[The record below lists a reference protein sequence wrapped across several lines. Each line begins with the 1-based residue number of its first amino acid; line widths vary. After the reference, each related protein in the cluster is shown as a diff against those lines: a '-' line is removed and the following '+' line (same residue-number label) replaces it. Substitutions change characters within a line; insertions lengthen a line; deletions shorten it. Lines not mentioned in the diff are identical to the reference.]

1 MPALTR
7 RSLLL
12 SSAGLAT
19 LPLLNAC
26 GGTAASPS
34 GSAGSATLAFSFWGP
49 AFYQNFT
56 KQMVD
61 LFEKKNP
68 NITVTSQPA
77 EWGSYW
83 DKLATMVAGKHAPDV
98 INMDGKYLADY
109 GGRGILADLS
119 TLKGIDLSS
128 LSEADKQAGTW
139 DGKLYAL
146 TTGSNAFA
154 VFANPSIL
162 AKAGVSMPDD
172 STWTWDDLLSI
183 SKTVSQ
189 KVGGNVVGVTGGGSY
204 ADLTIFLRQH
214 GEDLYSKT
222 GAGFTPETCA
232 KWLQWFLDAQDSGA
246 TFNAAKATEDGTAS
260 YEQQAFATNR
270 SAFFWSWTNQLGD
283 ARKTS
288 GHDDITMLRPP
299 SSDGKAK
306 DNGLFLKAS
315 MFWSIASTTKY
326 PEAAAKFVNFLLNDP
341 DAAAI
346 QLVNRGVPSS
356 PAVLKAM
363 DSKLT
368 STDKDVI
375 AWLKKVS
382 PEISSA
388 PAIQPKGTSDFQ
400 SAISR
405 ELSNVRF
412 KKTTPIQSATTL
424 KQTLDSMAAKG
435 Q

>member
-12 SSAGLAT
+12 SSAGLAS

-26 GGTAASPS
+26 GGKAASPS
-34 GSAGSATLAFSFWGP
+34 GSAGSATLAFTFWGP

-61 LFEKKNP
+61 LFTKKNP
-68 NITVTSQPA
+68 DITVTSQPS
-77 EWGSYW
+77 EWNGYW

-109 GGRGILADLS
+109 GGRGVLADLS
-119 TLKGIDLSS
+119 KLKGIDLST

-139 DGKLYAL
+139 EGKLYAL

-154 VFANPSIL
+154 LFANPSIL

-172 STWTWDDLLSI
+172 STWTWDDLMSI

-189 KVGGNVVGVTGGGSY
+189 KVGNGVVGMTGGGTY
-204 ADLTIFLRQH
+204 ADLTIFLRQK

-222 GAGFTPETCA
+222 GAGFTAETCA
-232 KWLQWFLDAQDSGA
+232 AWLKWYVDLQDSGA
-246 TFNAAKATEDGTAS
+246 GFAADKATEDGSAS
-260 YEQQAFATNR
+260 YEQQAFSTNR
-270 SAFFWSWTNQLGD
+270 SAFFWSWTNQLGN
-283 ARKTS
+283 ARKST
-288 GHDDITMLRPP
+288 GHADITMLRPP
-299 SSDGKAK
+299 SFTGKAK
-306 DNGLFLKAS
+306 ENGLFLKAS

-326 PEAAAKFVNFLLNDP
+326 PEAAATFVNFLLNDP

-368 STDKDVI
+368 ATDKDVI
-375 AWLKKVS
+375 SWLKKVT

-400 SAISR
+400 NTIAR

-412 KKTTPIQSATTL
+412 KKTTPIQSAQTL
-424 KQTLDSMAAKG
+424 KDSLDSMTAQAK
-435 Q
+435 

>member
-7 RSLLL
+7 HSLLL

-26 GGTAASPS
+26 GGQAASPG

-61 LFEKKNP
+61 LSMKKNP
-68 NITVTSQPA
+68 SITMQSQPT
-77 EWGSYW
+77 EWSSYW

-119 TLKGIDLSS
+119 SLKGIDLSS
-128 LSEADKQAGTW
+128 LSEADTQAGTW

-146 TTGSNAFA
+146 TTGSNAFSI
-154 VFANPSIL
+154 FANPSIL
-162 AKAGVSMPDD
+162 AKAGVSLPDD
-172 STWTWDDLLSI
+172 STWTWDDLLKI

-189 KVGGNVVGVTGGGSY
+189 KVGNGVVGLTGGGSY

-214 GEDLYSKT
+214 GEDLYSKS
-222 GAGFTPETCA
+222 GAGFTPDTCA
-232 KWLQWFLDAQDSGA
+232 TWLQWFVDVMDSGA
-246 TFNAAKATEDGTAS
+246 GFSADKATEDGTAS

-288 GHDDITMLRPP
+288 GHNDITMLRRTSRTRSPVSCP
-299 SSDGKAK
+299 TCGS
-306 DNGLFLKAS
+306 
-315 MFWSIASTTKY
+315 
-326 PEAAAKFVNFLLNDP
+326 
-341 DAAAI
+341 
-346 QLVNRGVPSS
+346 RRRRRSS
-356 PAVLKAM
+356 PPRR
-363 DSKLT
+363 SRT
-368 STDKDVI
+368 RSTRWRPR
-375 AWLKKVS
+375 ASRTRPPGSRTLHEARS
-382 PEISSA
+382 PEGPGLVS
-388 PAIQPKGTSDFQ
+388 
-400 SAISR
+400 
-405 ELSNVRF
+405 
-412 KKTTPIQSATTL
+412 
-424 KQTLDSMAAKG
+424 
-435 Q
+435 

>member
-1 MPALTR
+1 MPAMTR

-12 SSAGLAT
+12 SSAGLAS

-26 GGTAASPS
+26 GGTAASPG
-34 GSAGSATLAFSFWGP
+34 GSAGTATLAFSFWGP

-61 LFEKKNP
+61 LFMKKNP
-68 NITVTSQPA
+68 SITVTSQPA
-77 EWGSYW
+77 EWSSYW

-146 TTGSNAFA
+146 TTGSNAFSI
-154 VFANPSIL
+154 FANPSIL
-162 AKAGVSMPDD
+162 AKAGVSLPDD
-172 STWTWDDLLSI
+172 STWTWDDLLKI

-189 KVGGNVVGVTGGGSY
+189 KVGNGVVGLTGGGSY

-232 KWLQWFLDAQDSGA
+232 KWLQWFVDIMDSGA
-246 TFNAAKATEDGTAS
+246 GFSADKATEDGSAS

-288 GHDDITMLRPP
+288 GHNDITMLRPP

-326 PEAAAKFVNFLLNDP
+326 PEAAATFVNFLLNDP

-363 DSKLT
+363 DSQLT
-368 STDKDVI
+368 ATDKDVI
-375 AWLKKVS
+375 AWLKKVT

-400 SAISR
+400 NTIAR

-412 KKTTPIQSATTL
+412 KKTTPIQSAKTL
-424 KQTLDSMAAKG
+424 KDELDSMAAKG